1 MLDRG
6 LYSSGILR
14 NACWVR
20 AAHLSARAFAC
31 LLCDV
36 SRTRGS
42 AIVCVGTQEE
52 AFSSGI
58 DADASTGN
66 EQTDPAGFLGRGGA
80 DGSSVMDVCL
90 PL

>member
-1 MLDRG
+1 M
-6 LYSSGILR
+6 
-14 NACWVR
+14 
-20 AAHLSARAFAC
+20 
-31 LLCDV
+31 
-36 SRTRGS
+36 
-42 AIVCVGTQEE
+42 CVGTQEE

-80 DGSSVMDVCL
+80 DGSSVVDVCL